1 MKPGATLSGNPLGR
15 RRRRQSLRPNWPVI
29 LLLAFIAMLLIAL
42 NFPLAG
48 AVGCALVDWISP
60 QLQNWSQ

>member
-15 RRRRQSLRPNWPVI
+15 RRRRPPLRPNWPVI